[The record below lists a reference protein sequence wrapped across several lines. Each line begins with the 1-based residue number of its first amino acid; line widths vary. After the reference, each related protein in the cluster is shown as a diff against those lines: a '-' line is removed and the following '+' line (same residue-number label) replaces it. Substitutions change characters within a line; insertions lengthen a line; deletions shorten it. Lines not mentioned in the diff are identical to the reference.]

1 MIARELISESIYPAK
16 TTDSAEQV
24 IDQLEIYR
32 LNELPVLDEEGEVV
46 GIINMKDLETMS
58 PEDIIGESLHI
69 GLIDHVA
76 PIAHISDIIRQLGER
91 SWSMMPVLN
100 KEGKY
105 RGIISQEDIFRAFST
120 SFSIR
125 ENGAIIVIET
135 RRTAYSMSEVA
146 QIVESENAAI
156 ISCYLSDGK
165 DQEHIRITLK
175 VNKLDIQ
182 FVLSTLER
190 YGYDIIAS
198 FTSNDYT
205 NTLKDRYDHLMTY
218 LNV

>member
-1 MIARELISESIYPAK
+1 MIARALISESIFPAK
-16 TTDSAEQV
+16 TTDLAEQV

-32 LNELPVLDEEGEVV
+32 LNELPVLDQDGEVV
-46 GIINMKDLETMS
+46 GIINMKALESMD
-58 PEDIIGESLHI
+58 PKDPIGDHLYRGH
-69 GLIDHVA
+69 IDHVA
-76 PIAHISDIIRQLGER
+76 PIAHIYDIIKLLGER
-91 SWSMMPVLN
+91 SLTMMPVLN

-105 RGIISQEDIFRAFST
+105 RGIISQEDIFRAFAT
-120 SFSIR
+120 SFSVR
-125 ENGAIIVIET
+125 ENGAIIVVET
-135 RRTAYSMSEVA
+135 KRTAYSMSEIA

-165 DQEHIRITLK
+165 DLDHIRITLK
-175 VNKLDIQ
+175 VNKMDIQ

-190 YGYDIIAS
+190 YGYDIVAS

-205 NTLKDRYDHLMTY
+205 DTLKDRYDHLMTY